1 MQMCGFNRTLESVG
15 DNMKQIKRI
24 IILTMTGA
32 MLFGGPTLQIMA
44 TSTAVGE
51 QQAVLSDDNSLSSL
65 SLSEGE
71 LTPGLQ
77 AGRTKYTAV
86 VSNEVTEVQVTAKP
100 SNAKAQIVSI
110 SGNTG
115 LSEGENVIS
124 IVVKA
129 ENGTE
134 ATYKI
139 TLTRESV
146 ATAEEDGNLEEAPEA
161 MPISETDTVDITGDD
176 AALDGNQQAGSVTL
190 EEYEAMQQEYDELN
204 EKYTELKEHDR
215 NMMFGLS
222 GACVVLAVICLV
234 LFLQKRKFSEDED
247 FFEED
252 EDYYEEESYAEE
264 SYGDE
269 SFDEDESYDDD
280 DYEEDFSEEEDESY
294 EDEAYEDESYEEE
307 EYSEDEEDEYE
318 YEDATDL
325 SQEESDET
333 DEESDEEDY
342 DETYDEEFDEEEIEE
357 TPRKKGRQSKRR
369 RVKREKTEDE
379 LEVIDLNDL

>member
-234 LFLQKRKFSEDED
+234 LFFQKRKFSEDED

-269 SFDEDESYDDD
+269 SFD
-280 DYEEDFSEEEDESY
+280 
-294 EDEAYEDESYEEE
+294 EDESYEEE